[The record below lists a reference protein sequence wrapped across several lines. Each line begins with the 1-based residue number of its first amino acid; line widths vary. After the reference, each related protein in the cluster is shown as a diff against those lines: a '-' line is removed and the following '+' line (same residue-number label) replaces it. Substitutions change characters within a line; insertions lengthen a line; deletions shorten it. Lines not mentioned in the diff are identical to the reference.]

1 MSDRAEGLGDSADQ
15 PLAGRGFQ
23 PNSSANDD
31 GSAPAELIAA
41 IDGFRIGALSEVD
54 VIDAVRRV
62 RFLIPLLAQLEEPA
76 ATDSRGAEEKSS
88 DFSVV
93 LVSAPDG
100 RRVLP
105 VFSSVATMAHWNPAA
120 RPFPASGPRVALAA
134 ASEQTD
140 LVVIDPG
147 SRTEFAVRRPAL
159 WAIAKEQPWTPSFRD
174 QVVLEEFL
182 RLSAGE
188 DAVIALQLA
197 PADPN
202 ARLTGPELLVQL
214 TLSPGLDRVALHAL
228 VARLQ
233 ERWATSEV
241 IAERVDSLALK
252 LAAD

>member
-1 MSDRAEGLGDSADQ
+1 MSDRAERLEDSAGQ
-15 PLAGRGFQ
+15 PWAGREFQ
-23 PNSSANDD
+23 SNPSVNDD

-41 IDGFRIGALSEVD
+41 IDGFRAGALSEVD
-54 VIDAVRRV
+54 VIDTVRRV
-62 RFLIPLLAQLEEPA
+62 RFLIPLLARVEEPPA
-76 ATDSRGAEEKSS
+76 ADSQSAAETSS
-88 DFSVV
+88 EFSIV

-105 VFSSVATMAHWNPAA
+105 VFSSVGTMAHWNPAA

-159 WAIAKEQPWTPSFRD
+159 WAIAKEHPWTPSFRD

-182 RLSAGE
+182 RLSARE

-214 TLSPGLDRVALHAL
+214 TLSPGLDREALDAL
-228 VARLQ
+228 LARLQ

-252 LAAD
+252 LATD

>member
-1 MSDRAEGLGDSADQ
+1 MSDHAEGLADSAGQ
-15 PLAGRGFQ
+15 PWAARDFQ
-23 PNSSANDD
+23 PNPSVNDD

-41 IDGFRIGALSEVD
+41 IDGFHTGALTEVD

-62 RFLIPLLAQLEEPA
+62 RFLIPLLA
-76 ATDSRGAEEKSS
+76 
-88 DFSVV
+88 
-93 LVSAPDG
+93 
-100 RRVLP
+100 
-105 VFSSVATMAHWNPAA
+105 VFSSVGTMAHWNPAA

-159 WAIAKEQPWTPSFRD
+159 WAIAKEHPWTPSFRD

-214 TLSPGLDRVALHAL
+214 TLRPGLDREALDAL
-228 VARLQ
+228 LARLQ

-252 LAAD
+252 LTAD

>member
-1 MSDRAEGLGDSADQ
+1 MSDHAEGLADSAGQ
-15 PLAGRGFQ
+15 PWAARDFQ
-23 PNSSANDD
+23 PNPSVNDD

-41 IDGFRIGALSEVD
+41 IDGFHTGALTEVD

-62 RFLIPLLAQLEEPA
+62 RFLIPLLAELGLSA
-76 ATDSRGAEEKSS
+76 ADSQSAAETSS
-88 DFSVV
+88 EFSVV

-105 VFSSVATMAHWNPAA
+105 VFSSVGTMAHWNPAA

-159 WAIAKEQPWTPSFRD
+159 WAIAKEHPWTPSFRD

-214 TLSPGLDRVALHAL
+214 TLRPGLDREALDAL
-228 VARLQ
+228 LARLQ

-252 LAAD
+252 LTAD

>member
-1 MSDRAEGLGDSADQ
+1 VSDRAERLEDSAGQ
-15 PLAGRGFQ
+15 PWAGREFQ
-23 PNSSANDD
+23 ANPSADDD
-31 GSAPAELIAA
+31 GSAPAGLIVA
-41 IDGFRIGALSEVD
+41 IDGFRTGALTEVH

-62 RFLIPLLAQLEEPA
+62 RFLIPLLAQLEDPA
-76 ATDSRGAEEKSS
+76 AADSRSAAETSAE
-88 DFSVV
+88 FSIA

-105 VFSSVATMAHWNPAA
+105 IFSSVETMLHWNPAA

-159 WAIAKEQPWTPSFRD
+159 WAIAKEHPWTPSFRD

-188 DAVIALQLA
+188 EAVIALQLA

-214 TLSPGLDRVALHAL
+214 TLRPGLDREALDAL

-252 LAAD
+252 LASD

>member
-1 MSDRAEGLGDSADQ
+1 MSDNTAGSADSAGR
-15 PLAGRGFQ
+15 PWAGREFQ
-23 PNSSANDD
+23 PNPSANDD
-31 GSAPAELIAA
+31 GSAPAELMAA
-41 IDGFRIGALSEVD
+41 IDGFHTGALTEVD

-62 RFLIPLLAQLEEPA
+62 RFLIPLLAQLDESAAAGSERAA
-76 ATDSRGAEEKSS
+76 ATSS
-88 DFSVV
+88 QFSIV

-105 VFSSVATMAHWNPAA
+105 VFSSVETMARWNPAA

-147 SRTEFAVRRPAL
+147 SSTEFVVRRPAL

-188 DAVIALQLA
+188 DSVIALQLA

-214 TLSPGLDRVALHAL
+214 TLNLGLDREALDAL
-228 VARLQ
+228 LSRLQ
-233 ERWATSEV
+233 ARWATSE
-241 IAERVDSLALK
+241 ILAERVDSLALK
-252 LAAD
+252 LASD

>member
-1 MSDRAEGLGDSADQ
+1 VSDRAERLEDSAGQ
-15 PLAGRGFQ
+15 PWAGREFQ
-23 PNSSANDD
+23 SNPSVNDD

-41 IDGFRIGALSEVD
+41 IDGFRAGALSEVD
-54 VIDAVRRV
+54 VIDTVRRV
-62 RFLIPLLAQLEEPA
+62 RFLIPLLARVEEPPA
-76 ATDSRGAEEKSS
+76 ADFQSAAQKSS
-88 DFSVV
+88 EFSIV

-105 VFSSVATMAHWNPAA
+105 VFSSVGTMARWNPAA

-159 WAIAKEQPWTPSFRD
+159 WAIAKEHPWTPSFRD

-182 RLSAGE
+182 RLSARE

-214 TLSPGLDRVALHAL
+214 TLSPGLDREALDTL
-228 VARLQ
+228 LARLQ

-252 LAAD
+252 LATD